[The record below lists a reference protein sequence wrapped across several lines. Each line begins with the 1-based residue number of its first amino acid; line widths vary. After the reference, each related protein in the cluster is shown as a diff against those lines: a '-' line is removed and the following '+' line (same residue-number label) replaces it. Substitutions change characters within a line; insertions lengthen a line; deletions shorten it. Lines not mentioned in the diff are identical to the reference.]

1 MPLWRLVPV
10 ADRTDSRW
18 QDRRIR
24 HDVVVRAPSAA
35 MARLLA
41 ADAEPHEV
49 PSRVGNE
56 ARGSTGGFDDP
67 GLYWVQ
73 RLGAEEARAYGGE
86 DGPMGMLDQGRA
98 EEPALSVLY
107 APSVAARAR
116 RRVRE
121 AADRAA

>member
-18 QDRRIR
+18 QDRRIW

-41 ADAEPHEV
+41 ADAETHDV
-49 PSRVGNE
+49 PARVGNE
-56 ARGSTGGFDDP
+56 ATGASGGFDDP
-67 GLYWVQ
+67 VLYWVD
-73 RLGAEEARAYGGE
+73 RLDAEEAQAYGGE
-86 DGPMGMLDQGRA
+86 DGPMGVVNQGHA
-98 EEPALSVLY
+98 AEPALSVLY
-107 APSVAARAR
+107 APSVAARGR

-121 AADRAA
+121 AAERAP